1 MNPVEIQEILQSFRI
16 VADTREQATPKAVER
31 YESFGV
37 PVQRATLSYGDY
49 CGNITL
55 PSGSDLYDI
64 SKTISAKCVIERK
77 MSIDE
82 LAGCFGRGRKRFER
96 EFQRAKDAGAVVY
109 LLVEGASFEAIINKR
124 YRSRFNPNALL
135 ASLTAWMVRHD
146 LRILFCKPNTS
157 GRVIKEVL
165 YRDIKERLERGEFG

>member
-1 MNPVEIQEILQSFRI
+1 MNPVEVQEILQSFRI

-55 PSGSDLYDI
+55 SSGSDLYDI
-64 SKTISAKCVIERK
+64 SKTISAKCVVERK

-96 EFQRAKDAGAVVY
+96 EFQRARDAGAVVY

-146 LRILFCKPNTS
+146 LRLLFCKPNTS

>member
-16 VADTREQATPKAVER
+16 VADTREQDTPKAVER

-37 PVQRATLSYGDY
+37 PVQRAMLSYGDY

-55 PSGSDLYDI
+55 PSGFDLYDI

-96 EFQRAKDAGAVVY
+96 EFQRAKEAGAVVY

>member
-1 MNPVEIQEILQSFRI
+1 MNPVEVQEILQSFRI

-55 PSGSDLYDI
+55 PSGSDLYDT

-96 EFQRAKDAGAVVY
+96 EFQRAKDTGAVVY

-146 LRILFCKPNTS
+146 LRLLFCKPNTS

>member
-16 VADTREQATPKAVER
+16 VADTREQDTPKAVER

-55 PSGSDLYDI
+55 PSGYDLYDI
-64 SKTISAKCVIERK
+64 GKTVSAKCVIERK

-146 LRILFCKPNTS
+146 LRLLFCKPNTS

>member
-16 VADTREQATPKAVER
+16 VADTREQDTPKAVER

-55 PSGSDLYDI
+55 SSGSDLYDI

>member
-16 VADTREQATPKAVER
+16 VADTREQDTPKAVER

-55 PSGSDLYDI
+55 SSGSDLYDI

-96 EFQRAKDAGAVVY
+96 EFQRAKEAGAVVY